1 MTTRSLHRITCL
13 LCLLIGCLL
22 PVSAQ
27 HYRVDYEGEGTPAV
41 EIRYYAGDIL
51 REDYNEHASVSF
63 AECFVLISD
72 EEDDITGITFA
83 YAKGEE
89 SVYKPVLIGLDS
101 VSVTGFRE
109 LTAWTKNNRNKS
121 HPGHFLYP
129 YVKTG
134 LEVGIYRDTLVIQGQ
149 LRGATLTISLFLEQ
163 RVARFHEVY
172 IDKGETYSFE
182 GEQLSVSGRYI
193 SDTDVLDLIV
203 VEPCEVHIE
212 ASETFL
218 HEPGTVQLNADRAG
232 DYYEWTGYGLDDPA
246 IRNPKATIDADGE
259 KEYTMEL
266 TAFTETGPN
275 LAPNGNFEGGYTGF
289 ETDYSA
295 ISNPLFFI
303 YFKGYENIY
312 IKGAGHYSLVV
323 YPNQVNGPW
332 PICKYD
338 GYMMVIDGH
347 YIANNRVYASYVNV
361 EPHTWYAFS
370 VDVAS
375 VSNIVTNQPKLQF
388 YINDQTLGDS
398 HVPNTTACDWKKL
411 YTIWYSGETA
421 GSIPIILRNTQTASG
436 GNDFAID
443 NLSFR
448 KLCRATDRL
457 TIKADFSAAPDCQVH
472 IVPSQTEL
480 CGTGDVQLTTDIEA
494 DYYLWNGYGINDPT
508 IREPVATFDQEGDD
522 TYEVTIRSYTEYG
535 DNLIANGDFE
545 QGNTGFYSDYKYI
558 EPYENLPPP
567 GEHINPGQYSV
578 VSFPRQVNSP
588 WARCTYD
595 GQMMVVDGASSG
607 KNTDVFRTEVDVQT
621 DTWYAFSCEV
631 SSISNSPTIADV
643 ASLQFYINGE
653 TFTQIHHPDTAI
665 IPGNHG
671 YYYTTCRWKKIYQ
684 LWYSGS
690 NTHIAI
696 SLQNYNQASGSN
708 DFAVDN
714 LRFMPL
720 CEATDT
726 IHIRLT
732 TAPDCQV
739 HILPSQ
745 TELCGTGD
753 VQLTTD
759 IEADYYLWRG
769 YGLNDTTIRNP
780 VAALDQRGDYTY
792 EVTVKSY
799 TEYGDNLITNGDF
812 EMGDAGFISDYKY
825 SPYNEENM
833 GHGISPGRY
842 SIVDYPMQVNWPW
855 AACTYDGKMMVV
867 DGKNDNKNNDVF
879 RTEVDVKPDTWYAF
893 SCEVATVSD
902 SYSLWDVAS
911 LQFYINGIV
920 FSEIHHPDTAHVTG
934 YGAGYRVCRWKKI
947 YQLWYSDDNS
957 HIVIS
962 LQDHNGVSSGND
974 FAVDNLRFL
983 PVCEATDTV
992 HIHVN
997 AVADEPQVETV
1008 TACSSYTWHDKV
1020 YTESGN
1026 YTYEAKTD
1034 AGCDI
1039 SEELHLTIGYP
1050 KHVALTDTACDS
1062 YTWHGTTY
1070 TESGVYEYKTQTVL
1084 GCDSVETL
1092 TLTIAES
1099 YLFPETATACDS
1111 YTWQGETYTAS
1122 GEYQKDYQSIY
1133 GCDSVYT
1140 LSLTVNHSG
1149 TGEEE
1154 MVEYKEYE
1162 WKGQNY
1168 TSSGDYQFDTLT
1180 THGCDSLVTLHLTI
1194 VDTPFVAA
1202 LLPVADLCADD
1213 YHVAL
1218 EYALTNV
1225 ILPPQRVDV
1234 TFTNDK
1240 FSPVQ
1245 TDDVSGTV
1253 LIPLPDSIRPDYYN
1267 GLLQIRYKSYVQD
1280 MPFSFLVRYPSS
1292 VIGQKWNNVLA
1303 LKNSRYNGGYLWDAY
1318 RWYVDNREMI
1328 GEIQSFIYC
1337 GEGKILQMGHPYH
1350 ALLRRVGEDYFIPTC
1365 PLIPVPHEDVQPIP
1379 TIYQSGQR
1387 VSVRK
1392 EGQDVPVIFYDVLG
1406 NVIASGTDI
1415 TAPEVPGVYLMEV
1428 DGQILKTVIR

>member
-1 MTTRSLHRITCL
+1 MAGKHRYNPL
-13 LCLLIGCLL
+13 LLLLALCVSVTL
-22 PVSAQ
+22 SAQ
-27 HYRVDYEGEGTPAV
+27 HYRVDYEGEGTPAF
-41 EIRYYAGDIL
+41 EIHYYPGEIL
-51 REDYNEHASVSF
+51 RDTYTDHAAVSF
-63 AECFVLISD
+63 ANCFSIKYYD
-72 EEDDITGITFA
+72 EDEVTDLTIA
-83 YAKGEE
+83 YAKGEA
-89 SVYKPVLIGLDS
+89 SNFNLPILKTDSTYTPKPAIVKLDNHY
-101 VSVTGFRE
+101 
-109 LTAWTKNNRNKS
+109 NNRKFC
-121 HPGHFLYP
+121 GYFFYP
-129 YVKTG
+129 YLKTG
-134 LEVGIYRDTLVIQGQ
+134 LAPGIYRDTLLVQGQ
-149 LRGATLTISLFLEQ
+149 FKGYPITFSFFVEQ
-163 RVARFHEVY
+163 RVAHYSEVY
-172 IDKGETYSFE
+172 IDKGESYTFD
-182 GEQLSVSGRYI
+182 GQPRTQSGRYL
-193 SDTDVLDLIV
+193 TETELLDLYV

-212 ASETFL
+212 ASQTFV
-218 HEPGTVQLNADRAG
+218 TQASDVQLTADRDG
-232 DYYEWTGYGLDDPA
+232 DYYQWTGYGLNDPTVK
-246 IRNPKATIDADGE
+246 NPVATIDTDGE
-259 KEYTMEL
+259 KEYKMEL

-275 LAPNGNFEGGYTGF
+275 LAQNGSFEFGYTGF
-289 ETDYSA
+289 ETDYEA
-295 ISNPLFFI
+295 VYPQRFISDGPV
-303 YFKGYENIY
+303 Y
-312 IKGAGHYSLVV
+312 IPGGGHYSLVA
-323 YPNQVNGPW
+323 YPQQINGPW
-332 PICKYD
+332 ATCRYD
-338 GYMMVIDGH
+338 GYMMVVDGGWQPTQS
-347 YIANNRVYASYVNV
+347 VFASTVSV

-375 VSNIVTNQPKLQF
+375 VSNIQNVSTQPLLQF
-388 YINDQTLGDS
+388 YINGETLGEL
-398 HVPNTTACDWKKL
+398 HRPETTQCDWKKI
-411 YTIWYSGETA
+411 YQIWYSDEVSGE
-421 GSIPIILRNTQTASG
+421 IQIILRNTQTASG

-448 KLCRATDRL
+448 ELCRAYDEL
-457 TIKADFSAAPDCQVH
+457 TIKANFSAAPDCQVH

-535 DNLIANGDFE
+535 DNVIANGDFE

-558 EPYENLPPP
+558 EPYENLPPL
-567 GEHINPGQYSV
+567 GERINPGQYSV
-578 VSFPRQVNSP
+578 VSCPRQVNSP

-665 IPGNHG
+665 IQGNHG

-726 IHIRLT
+726 VHIRLT

-759 IEADYYLWRG
+759 IEADYYLWNG
-769 YGLNDTTIRNP
+769 YGINDPTIREP
-780 VAALDQRGDYTY
+780 VATFDQSGDYTY
-792 EVTVKSY
+792 DVTIKSY
-799 TEYGDNLITNGDF
+799 TEYGDNLIVNGDF
-812 EMGDAGFISDYKY
+812 EQGNTGFTTDYTWME
-825 SPYNEENM
+825 PNEVN
-833 GHGISPGRY
+833 PGNANRHINPGKY
-842 SIVDYPMQVNWPW
+842 SIVDYPLQVNWPW
-855 AACTYDGKMMVV
+855 ARCTYDGKMMVV
-867 DGKNDNKNNDVF
+867 DGKNDSKNNDVF
-879 RTEVDVKPDTWYAF
+879 RTEVDVLPNRWYAF
-893 SCEVATVSD
+893 SCEVSTISHAPSI
-902 SYSLWDVAS
+902 SSVAS
-911 LQFYINGIV
+911 LQFYINGV
-920 FSEIHHPDTAHVTG
+920 TFSEIHHPDTMMG
-934 YGAGYRVCRWKKI
+934 QGGGAYTVCRWKKI
-947 YQLWYSDDNS
+947 YQLWYSDNND

-962 LQDHNGVSSGND
+962 LQDHNGVGGGND

-997 AVADEPQVETV
+997 AVADEPKEQTV

-1039 SEELHLTIGYP
+1039 REELHLTVGYP
-1050 KHVALTDTACDS
+1050 KHVALTHTACDS

-1084 GCDSVETL
+1084 GCDSIETL
-1092 TLTIAES
+1092 SLTIAES
-1099 YLFPETATACDS
+1099 YLFHETATACDS

-1122 GEYQKDYQSIY
+1122 GEYQKDYQSVY

-1168 TSSGDYQFDTLT
+1168 TASGDYAFDTIT
-1180 THGCDSLVTLHLTI
+1180 TTGCDSLVTLHLTI
-1194 VDTPFVAA
+1194 VDTPFVAS

-1240 FSPVQ
+1240 FTPVQ
-1245 TDDVSGTV
+1245 TDDVSGAV
-1253 LIPLPDSIRPDYYN
+1253 LIPLPDSIRPDYYD
-1267 GLLQIRYKSYVQD
+1267 GLLHIRYKSYVQD

-1318 RWYVDNREMI
+1318 RWYVDNVEMV
-1328 GEIQSFIYC
+1328 GEVQSFIYC

-1392 EGQDVPVIFYDVLG
+1392 EGQDIPVTFYDVLG
-1406 NVIASGTDI
+1406 NVITSGTDI
-1415 TAPEVPGVYLMEV
+1415 IAPEVPGVYLMEV

>member
-1 MTTRSLHRITCL
+1 MVGMHRYNPL
-13 LCLLIGCLL
+13 LLFLALCVSVTL
-22 PVSAQ
+22 SAQ
-27 HYRVDYEGEGTPAV
+27 HYRIDYVGGELPNCEV
-41 EIRYYAGDIL
+41 RYYPGDIL
-51 REDYNEHASVSF
+51 REGYDEHAAASF
-63 AECFVLISD
+63 ANCFTIKYND
-72 EEDDITGITFA
+72 EEEVTDLTLS
-83 YAKGEE
+83 YAKGDD
-89 SVYKPVLIGLDS
+89 SDFNLPDICTDTTYTMISAMVKLWKFSSNTQYKGL
-101 VSVTGFRE
+101 F
-109 LTAWTKNNRNKS
+109 
-121 HPGHFLYP
+121 FYP
-129 YVKTG
+129 CLKTG
-134 LEVGIYRDTLVIQGQ
+134 LSPGIYRDTLILQGQ
-149 LRGATLTISLFLEQ
+149 FRGDPITFSFFIEQ
-163 RVARFHEVY
+163 QVAVYSEVY
-172 IDKGETYSFE
+172 IDKGESYTFDGKTLTS
-182 GEQLSVSGRYI
+182 SGRYV
-193 SDTDVLDLIV
+193 TETEVLDLTV

-212 ASETFL
+212 ASQTFITQ
-218 HEPGTVQLNADRAG
+218 PGDVQLSADRDG
-232 DYYEWTGYGLDDPA
+232 DYYQWTGYGLSDPTV
-246 IRNPKATIDADGE
+246 RNPVATIDTDGD
-259 KEYTMEL
+259 KEYKMEL

-275 LAPNGNFEGGYTGF
+275 LAQNGSFEFGYTGF
-289 ETDYSA
+289 KTDYNAYYPWRFNKKGNIA
-295 ISNPLFFI
+295 IRPG
-303 YFKGYENIY
+303 K
-312 IKGAGHYSLVV
+312 YSLVA
-323 YPNQVNGPW
+323 YPNQANGPW
-332 PICKYD
+332 AVCRYD
-338 GYMMVIDGH
+338 GYMMVVDGSSKTNQSVF
-347 YIANNRVYASYVNV
+347 ATTVSV
-361 EPHTWYAFS
+361 EPHTYYAFA

-375 VSNIVTNQPKLQF
+375 VSNIQDVITQPLLQF
-388 YINDQTLGDS
+388 YINGETLGEL
-398 HVPNTTACDWKKL
+398 HQPETTQCDWKKI
-411 YTIWYSGETA
+411 YQIWYSDEVSGN
-421 GSIPIILRNTQTASG
+421 IPIILRNTQTASG

-443 NLSFR
+443 NVSFR
-448 KLCRATDRL
+448 ELCRAHDEV
-457 TIKADFSAAPDCQVH
+457 TIKANFSAAPDCQVH

-480 CGTGDVQLTTDIEA
+480 CHTGDVQLSTDIEA
-494 DYYLWNGYGINDPT
+494 DYYLWNGYGINYPT
-508 IREPVATFDQEGDD
+508 IREPVATFDQSGDY
-522 TYEVTIRSYTEYG
+522 TYDVTIKSYTEYG
-535 DNLIANGDFE
+535 DNLIVNGDFE
-545 QGNTGFYSDYKYI
+545 QGNTGFTTDYTWM
-558 EPYENLPPP
+558 EPNEVNP
-567 GEHINPGQYSV
+567 GSQNRHINPG
-578 VSFPRQVNSP
+578 
-588 WARCTYD
+588 
-595 GQMMVVDGASSG
+595 
-607 KNTDVFRTEVDVQT
+607 K
-621 DTWYAFSCEV
+621 
-631 SSISNSPTIADV
+631 
-643 ASLQFYINGE
+643 
-653 TFTQIHHPDTAI
+653 
-665 IPGNHG
+665 
-671 YYYTTCRWKKIYQ
+671 
-684 LWYSGS
+684 
-690 NTHIAI
+690 
-696 SLQNYNQASGSN
+696 
-708 DFAVDN
+708 
-714 LRFMPL
+714 
-720 CEATDT
+720 
-726 IHIRLT
+726 
-732 TAPDCQV
+732 
-739 HILPSQ
+739 
-745 TELCGTGD
+745 
-753 VQLTTD
+753 
-759 IEADYYLWRG
+759 
-769 YGLNDTTIRNP
+769 
-780 VAALDQRGDYTY
+780 
-792 EVTVKSY
+792 
-799 TEYGDNLITNGDF
+799 
-812 EMGDAGFISDYKY
+812 
-825 SPYNEENM
+825 
-833 GHGISPGRY
+833 Y
-842 SIVDYPMQVNWPW
+842 SIVDYPLQVNWPW
-855 AACTYDGKMMVV
+855 AICTYDGKMMVV
-867 DGKNDNKNNDVF
+867 DGKNDSKNNDVF
-879 RTEVDVKPDTWYAF
+879 RTEVDVLPNRWYAF
-893 SCEVATVSD
+893 SCEVSTISD
-902 SYSLWDVAS
+902 ARSLASVAS
-911 LQFYINGIV
+911 LQFYINGV
-920 FSEIHHPDTAHVTG
+920 TFSEIHHPDTAMMG
-934 YGAGYRVCRWKKI
+934 RGGGAYTVCRWKKI
-947 YQLWYSDDNS
+947 YQLWYSEDNT

-962 LQDHNGVSSGND
+962 LQDHNGQGGGND

-1099 YLFPETATACDS
+1099 YLFPETATACDN

-1122 GEYQKDYQSIY
+1122 GEYRKDYQSIY

-1140 LSLTVNHSG
+1140 LSLTINHSG

-1168 TSSGDYQFDTLT
+1168 TASGDYAFDTIT
-1180 THGCDSLVTLHLTI
+1180 TTGCDSLVTLHLTI
-1194 VDTPFVAA
+1194 VDTPFVAS

-1240 FSPVQ
+1240 FTPVQ

-1328 GEIQSFIYC
+1328 GETQSFIYC
-1337 GEGKILQMGHPYH
+1337 GEGKILQMGHLYH

-1392 EGQDVPVIFYDVLG
+1392 EGQDIPVTFYDVLG

>member
-13 LCLLIGCLL
+13 LSLLIGCLL

-89 SVYKPVLIGLDS
+89 SVYKPVLIGVDS
-101 VSVTGFRE
+101 VNVTGSRE
-109 LTAWTKNNRNKS
+109 LTTWTKNNRNKS

-172 IDKGETYSFE
+172 IDKGETYTFQ

-193 SDTDVLDLIV
+193 RETDVLDLIV

-218 HEPGTVQLNADRAG
+218 REPGTVQLNADRAG
-232 DYYEWTGYGLDDPA
+232 DYYEWSGYGLDDPA
-246 IRNPKATIDADGE
+246 IRNPKATIDTDGE

-303 YFKGYENIY
+303 FFKGYENIY

-457 TIKADFSAAPDCQVH
+457 TIKADFSAAPECEVN
-472 IVPSQTEL
+472 IEASETEL
-480 CGTGDVQLTTDIEA
+480 CHTDEVQLTTD
-494 DYYLWNGYGINDPT
+494 
-508 IREPVATFDQEGDD
+508 R
-522 TYEVTIRSYTEYG
+522 
-535 DNLIANGDFE
+535 
-545 QGNTGFYSDYKYI
+545 
-558 EPYENLPPP
+558 
-567 GEHINPGQYSV
+567 
-578 VSFPRQVNSP
+578 
-588 WARCTYD
+588 
-595 GQMMVVDGASSG
+595 
-607 KNTDVFRTEVDVQT
+607 
-621 DTWYAFSCEV
+621 
-631 SSISNSPTIADV
+631 
-643 ASLQFYINGE
+643 
-653 TFTQIHHPDTAI
+653 
-665 IPGNHG
+665 
-671 YYYTTCRWKKIYQ
+671 
-684 LWYSGS
+684 
-690 NTHIAI
+690 
-696 SLQNYNQASGSN
+696 
-708 DFAVDN
+708 
-714 LRFMPL
+714 
-720 CEATDT
+720 
-726 IHIRLT
+726 
-732 TAPDCQV
+732 
-739 HILPSQ
+739 
-745 TELCGTGD
+745 
-753 VQLTTD
+753 
-759 IEADYYLWRG
+759 EADYYLWRG

-799 TEYGDNLITNGDF
+799 TEYGDNLIINGDF
-812 EMGDAGFISDYKY
+812 EMGNTGFYSDYQY
-825 SPYNEENM
+825 IEPWENLPPVGM
-833 GHGISPGRY
+833 HISPGQY
-842 SIVDYPMQVNWPW
+842 SVVSFPRQVNSPW
-855 AACTYDGKMMVV
+855 ARCTYDGLMMVV
-867 DGKNDNKNNDVF
+867 DGASSGKNTDVF
-879 RTEVDVKPDTWYAF
+879 KTEVDVKTDTWYAF
-893 SCEVATVSD
+893 SCEVSSISNSPTISN
-902 SYSLWDVAS
+902 VAS
-911 LQFYINGIV
+911 LQFYINGET
-920 FSEIHHPDTAHVTG
+920 FTQIHHPDTANIPGSHG
-934 YGAGYRVCRWKKI
+934 YYYTTCRWKKI
-947 YQLWYSDDNS
+947 YQLWYSGSNT
-957 HIVIS
+957 HISIS
-962 LQDHNGVSSGND
+962 LQNYNQASGGND
-974 FAVDNLRFL
+974 FAVDNLRFM
-983 PVCEATDTV
+983 PVCEASDTI

-997 AVADEPQVETV
+997 TSAQDTV
-1008 TACSSYTWHDKV
+1008 YHTFTVCDSYTWHDKE
-1020 YTESGN
+1020 YKESG
-1026 YTYEAKTD
+1026 TYLWTGKTT
-1034 AGCDI
+1034 AGCD
-1039 SEELHLTIGYP
+1039 SVEQLSLTIAHPQY
-1050 KHVALTDTACDS
+1050 VSLTDTACVS
-1062 YTWHGTTY
+1062 YTWHGQTY
-1070 TESGVYEYKTQTVL
+1070 TESGEYTYETKTTL
-1084 GCDSVETL
+1084 GCDSTEHL
-1092 TLTIAES
+1092 TLTIAPS
-1099 YLFPETATACDS
+1099 YNIPDTAVACERYD
-1111 YTWQGETYTAS
+1111 WKGETYTLS
-1122 GEYQKDYQSIY
+1122 GDYRKDYKTLY
-1133 GCDSVYT
+1133 GCDSVFT
-1140 LSLTVNHSG
+1140 LHLTVNYSG
-1149 TGEEE
+1149 KEEEE
-1154 MVEYKEYE
+1154 MIEYKEYM
-1162 WKGQNY
+1162 WKGRNY

-1213 YHVAL
+1213 YNVAL
-1218 EYALTNV
+1218 DYALSNV
-1225 ILPPQRVDV
+1225 ILPPQRLDV
-1234 TFTNDK
+1234 TFGNSR
-1240 FSPVQ
+1240 FSGISSE
-1245 TDDVSGTV
+1245 DISGSV
-1253 LIPLPDSIRPDYYN
+1253 LIPVPDSIRPDYYS
-1267 GLLQIRYKSYVQD
+1267 GLLTIRYKSYVQE
-1280 MPFSFLVRYPSS
+1280 MPFTFLVRYPST

-1303 LKNSRYNGGYLWDAY
+1303 LKNSRYNGGWLWDAY
-1318 RWYVDNREMI
+1318 RWYVDNVEMV
-1328 GEIQSFIYC
+1328 GETQSFIYC
-1337 GEGKILQMGHPYH
+1337 GVGKTLLMGHPYH
-1350 ALLRRVGEDYFIPTC
+1350 ASLRRVGEDYFIPTC
-1365 PLIPVPHEDVQPIP
+1365 PIIPVPHEDVQPIP
-1379 TIYQSGQR
+1379 TIFNPGQR
-1387 VSVRK
+1387 IVARRD
-1392 EGQDVPVIFYDVLG
+1392 GQDIPVTFYDMLG
-1406 NVIASGTDI
+1406 RVVAGGIDI
-1415 TAPEVPGVYLMEV
+1415 DAPAAPGVYMLET
-1428 DGQILKTVIR
+1428 DGQIQKIIVR

>member
-1 MTTRSLHRITCL
+1 MIICKPKYGILLLTAALCASVSLC
-13 LCLLIGCLL
+13 
-22 PVSAQ
+22 AQ

-89 SVYKPVLIGLDS
+89 SVYKPVLIGVDS
-101 VSVTGFRE
+101 VNVTGSRE
-109 LTAWTKNNRNKS
+109 LTTWTKNNRNKS

-172 IDKGETYSFE
+172 IDKGETYTFQ

-193 SDTDVLDLIV
+193 RETDVLDLVV

-246 IRNPKATIDADGE
+246 IRNPKATIDTDGE

-332 PICKYD
+332 PLCKYD

-448 KLCRATDRL
+448 KLCRATDRH
-457 TIKADFSAAPDCQVH
+457 TIKADFSAAPECEVN
-472 IVPSQTEL
+472 IEASETEL
-480 CGTGDVQLTTDIEA
+480 CHTDEVQLTTD
-494 DYYLWNGYGINDPT
+494 
-508 IREPVATFDQEGDD
+508 R
-522 TYEVTIRSYTEYG
+522 
-535 DNLIANGDFE
+535 
-545 QGNTGFYSDYKYI
+545 
-558 EPYENLPPP
+558 
-567 GEHINPGQYSV
+567 
-578 VSFPRQVNSP
+578 
-588 WARCTYD
+588 
-595 GQMMVVDGASSG
+595 
-607 KNTDVFRTEVDVQT
+607 
-621 DTWYAFSCEV
+621 
-631 SSISNSPTIADV
+631 
-643 ASLQFYINGE
+643 
-653 TFTQIHHPDTAI
+653 
-665 IPGNHG
+665 
-671 YYYTTCRWKKIYQ
+671 
-684 LWYSGS
+684 
-690 NTHIAI
+690 
-696 SLQNYNQASGSN
+696 
-708 DFAVDN
+708 
-714 LRFMPL
+714 
-720 CEATDT
+720 
-726 IHIRLT
+726 
-732 TAPDCQV
+732 
-739 HILPSQ
+739 
-745 TELCGTGD
+745 
-753 VQLTTD
+753 
-759 IEADYYLWRG
+759 EADYYLWRG

-974 FAVDNLRFL
+974 FAVDNLRFM
-983 PVCEATDTV
+983 PVCEASDTI

-997 AVADEPQVETV
+997 TNAQDTV
-1008 TACSSYTWHDKV
+1008 YRTFTACGSYMWHDKE
-1020 YTESGN
+1020 YKESG
-1026 YTYEAKTD
+1026 TYLWTGKTT
-1034 AGCDI
+1034 AGCD
-1039 SEELHLTIGYP
+1039 SVEQLSLTIARP
-1050 KHVALTDTACDS
+1050 KTVELADTACVS
-1062 YTWHGTTY
+1062 YTWHGRTY
-1070 TESGVYEYKTQTVL
+1070 TESGEYTWETQTVL

-1092 TLTIAES
+1092 TLTIQPS
-1099 YLFPETATACDS
+1099 YLIPDTVTACDT
-1111 YTWQGETYTAS
+1111 YMWQGDTYTRS
-1122 GEYQKDYQSIY
+1122 GDYRKDYRTVH
-1133 GCDSVYT
+1133 GCDSVLT
-1140 LSLTVNHSG
+1140 LNLTVNYR
-1149 TGEEE
+1149 GEEE
-1154 MVEYKEYE
+1154 EQMIEYKEYA

-1168 TSSGDYQFDTLT
+1168 TASGDYQFDTLT
-1180 THGCDSLVTLHLTI
+1180 THGCDSLITLHLTI
-1194 VDTPFVAA
+1194 VDTPFVAS

-1213 YHVAL
+1213 YNVAL
-1218 EYALTNV
+1218 EYTLSNV
-1225 ILPPQRVDV
+1225 LLSPQSLDV
-1234 TFTNDK
+1234 TFSNSR
-1240 FSPVQ
+1240 FS
-1245 TDDVSGTV
+1245 DIRSEDVSGTILV
-1253 LIPLPDSIRPDYYN
+1253 PVPDSIRPDYYS
-1267 GLLQIRYKSYVQD
+1267 GLLAIRYKSYVQE
-1280 MPFSFLVRYPSS
+1280 MPFSFLVRYPST

-1318 RWYVDNREMI
+1318 RWYVDNTELA
-1328 GEIQSFIYC
+1328 GETQSFIYC
-1337 GEGKILQMGHPYH
+1337 GVGKTLLMGHPYH
-1350 ALLRRVGEDYFIPTC
+1350 ASLRRVGEDYFIPTC
-1365 PLIPVPHEDVQPIP
+1365 PIIPVPHEDAQPIP
-1379 TIYQSGQR
+1379 TFFQPGQHVAIR
-1387 VSVRK
+1387 RD
-1392 EGQDVPVIFYDVLG
+1392 GQDVTVTFYDMVG
-1406 NVIASGTDI
+1406 RVIVSGTEVD
-1415 TAPEVPGVYLMEV
+1415 APSVPGVYMLEA
-1428 DGQILKTVIR
+1428 DGQIQKTIVR